1 MIIQVN
7 TRIARMSPTV
17 TLVDHVWEGGSN
29 GRRAIERAPEPLGA
43 RQEHVEERE
52 EGEGDAESGGA
63 PGGTLE
69 QRAPLVLASA
79 APAAVQAA

>member
-1 MIIQVN
+1 
-7 TRIARMSPTV
+7 MSPTV
-17 TLVDHVWEGGSN
+17 TLVDHVWEGDSN
-29 GRRAIERAPEPLGA
+29 GRRAIEREPPGA

>member
-17 TLVDHVWEGGSN
+17 TLVDHVWEGDSN
-29 GRRAIERAPEPLGA
+29 GRRAIEREPLGA

-52 EGEGDAESGGA
+52 EGEGDAERWGA

>member
-17 TLVDHVWEGGSN
+17 TLVDHVWEGDSN
-29 GRRAIERAPEPLGA
+29 GRRAIEREPLGA

-69 QRAPLVLASA
+69 QRAPLVLAPA